1 MSKVFDINNLNE
13 RLKFEVKL
21 QLSLR
26 KNAMNVQEQ
35 SKYPDRYM
43 DHIYEREQTLSQL
56 LGPIQ
61 ELSQEDGNNH
71 LYL

>member
-35 SKYPDRYM
+35 SKYPDRY
-43 DHIYEREQTLSQL
+43 IEYIKEREQKLRKL
-56 LGPIQ
+56 LGTTAEFSIV
-61 ELSQEDGNNH
+61 DGKNH
-71 LYL
+71 LYP